1 MKTWKT
7 WSSILALGAALTL
20 LATIRVHGTTWAT
33 NEIVGAVIAIPGF
46 CLWALA
52 RLQLGQSFAVLP
64 QAQELVRHGLYSRI
78 QHPVY
83 VFGAIVVVGMIV
95 FSGRPILFVFLL
107 VLIPLQLARIR
118 KERAALEEKFGD
130 EYREYRKSTWF

>member
-7 WSSILALGAALTL
+7 WLLILALGAGMSL
-20 LATIRVHGTTWAT
+20 LAAIRVHGTTWTT
-33 NEIVGAVIAIPGF
+33 NEMAGAVIAIPGF
-46 CLWALA
+46 CFWSLA

-64 QAQELVRHGLYSRI
+64 QAKELVRHGLYSKI

-83 VFGAIVVVGMIV
+83 VFGAILVVGLIM
-95 FSGRPILFVFLL
+95 FSGQPVFFVLLL

>member
-1 MKTWKT
+1 M
-7 WSSILALGAALTL
+7 SSLAA
-20 LATIRVHGTTWAT
+20 IRVHGTAWTT
-33 NEIVGAVIAIPGF
+33 NEIVGTAIAIPGF
-46 CLWALA
+46 CFWSLA

-64 QAQELVRHGLYSRI
+64 QAKELVRHGLYSKI

-83 VFGAIVVVGMIV
+83 VFGAIIVVGAIV
-95 FSGRPILFVFLL
+95 FSGRPMFFVLLL
-107 VLIPLQLARIR
+107 VLVPLQLTRIR